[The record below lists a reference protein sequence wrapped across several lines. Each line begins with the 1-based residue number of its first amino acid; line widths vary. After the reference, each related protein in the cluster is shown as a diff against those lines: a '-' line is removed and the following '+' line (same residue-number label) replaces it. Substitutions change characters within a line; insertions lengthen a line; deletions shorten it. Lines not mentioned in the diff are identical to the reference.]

1 MGIPER
7 GRWYITELGP
17 VGKPGDPFFRQAS
30 SEASKQNRRR
40 PRRGRERALSRWA
53 FHGCASCP
61 VSFSSLGTGYRG
73 KPMGLP
79 RILKRFDY
87 IIRISQ
93 VQALLGTGALSRL
106 FPARSAVFL
115 KNVTFVI
122 FFIIAPLPSETP
134 SKHRVF
140 HIIHRVINIVMLTAD

>member
-1 MGIPER
+1 
-7 GRWYITELGP
+7 
-17 VGKPGDPFFRQAS
+17 
-30 SEASKQNRRR
+30 
-40 PRRGRERALSRWA
+40 
-53 FHGCASCP
+53 
-61 VSFSSLGTGYRG
+61 
-73 KPMGLP
+73 MGLP

-115 KNVTFVI
+115 KNITFVI
-122 FFIIAPLPSETP
+122 FFIIAPSPSETP